1 MLDSICTPY
10 WITIVLLV
18 VSGSDWIFL
27 NFSKFWSF
35 ESNLIILLSN
45 PFEYIVIGI
54 IQWGNHLYLCES
66 KCLVWLWIIMEKQE
80 DELDMQPVWWLTPLS
95 QFSLNMRKASNR
107 KKQGNF
113 FSQSGGFRW
122 RASSSLLQD
131 YNYQLGCNSFK
142 ELHHSFHKE
151 ASTSETKQNG

>member
-113 FSQSGGFRW
+113 FSQSN
-122 RASSSLLQD
+122 SSQEVSGD
-131 YNYQLGCNSFK
+131 V
-142 ELHHSFHKE
+142 HHPVFSKITII
-151 ASTSETKQNG
+151 S

>member
-27 NFSKFWSF
+27 NFSKFLSF

-113 FSQSGGFRW
+113 FSQEVSG
-122 RASSSLLQD
+122 D
-131 YNYQLGCNSFK
+131 V
-142 ELHHSFHKE
+142 HHPVFSKITII
-151 ASTSETKQNG
+151 S